1 MIINRKIIQFN
12 VIENNK
18 KQRIETYVGEYPNL
32 MFLLRDRLY
41 LDSFGECQ
49 GMGRCATCIV
59 KTKGIKGNSIIKER
73 NEPSTLSKM
82 GYTDP
87 DTRLSCQLYI
97 TTDLEGSEIEV
108 LEF

>member
-1 MIINRKIIQFN
+1 MESNRKIVNFV
-12 VIENNK
+12 VIESNTAHHV
-18 KQRIETYVGEYPNL
+18 ETYVGEYPNL

-49 GMGRCATCIV
+49 GVGRCATCVV
-59 KTKGIKGNSIIKER
+59 KTKGIKGNSAIKER

-82 GYTDP
+82 GYNDI
-87 DTRLSCQLYI
+87 DTRLSCQLFI
-97 TTDLEGSEIEV
+97 SADLEESEIEV

>member
-1 MIINRKIIQFN
+1 MSLNRKTIRFT

-18 KQRIETYVGEYPNL
+18 KQPIETYVGEYPNL

-59 KTKGIKGNSIIKER
+59 KTKAIKGNSIIKER
-73 NEPSTLSKM
+73 NEPSTLFKM
-82 GYTDP
+82 GYTDA
-87 DTRLSCQLYI
+87 DTRLSCQLFI
-97 TTDLEGSEIEV
+97 TTDLEESEIEV

>member
-1 MIINRKIIQFN
+1 MIPSRKKVQFT

-18 KQRIETYVGEYPNL
+18 KQCIETYIGQYPNL

-49 GMGRCATCIV
+49 GMGRCATCII
-59 KTKGIKGNSIIKER
+59 KTKGVKGNSIVKER

-87 DTRLSCQLYI
+87 NTRLSCQLYI
-97 TTDLEGSEIEV
+97 TADLEASEIEV